1 MLGRP
6 REEHAGC
13 QQEQLP
19 CARSDAV
26 VGYRSWFRDFIA
38 GPPRPLFPPCCL
50 FVAGLWGSKTP
61 LCDARHASVSGSR
74 SPATPTLATVGPQVQ
89 TASAGSN
96 AERASTHTGPPGHAA
111 RTKATTAPDRAAARG
126 DLTGTTPCPRT
137 GLVACRA
144 KIVERAWGA
153 RSSGPKGKS
162 SAGFARVPMELHAWS
177 QQDDLPTTARNRLH
191 PVSGVSGGGFLV
203 ESACF

>member
-1 MLGRP
+1 M
-6 REEHAGC
+6 
-13 QQEQLP
+13 
-19 CARSDAV
+19 
-26 VGYRSWFRDFIA
+26 
-38 GPPRPLFPPCCL
+38 
-50 FVAGLWGSKTP
+50 
-61 LCDARHASVSGSR
+61 SGSR

-126 DLTGTTPCPRT
+126 GLTGTTPCPRT
-137 GLVACRA
+137 GLLACRA

-162 SAGFARVPMELHAWS
+162 SAGFARVPMEPHAWS

-191 PVSGVSGGGFLV
+191 PVKPEPPHMTTFIHARLGPTRQSVTCLRRLLSNARHVQQCRSSCMPPHGCICVL
-203 ESACF
+203 